1 MADCPPEEVLEQ
13 YLDSDPR
20 DLSRAALDSHVHAC
34 ARCRTWIEQARAD
47 DAMLGPLREA
57 LADDSWRLGGDGN
70 SSSAGAGGA
79 APGQQRVAAPHPPVL
94 PGFSP
99 LELLGEGGM
108 GVVFAAQQLHPRRAV
123 AVKVVHGAQRVDS
136 RRLRLFHREIEALA
150 RLRHAG
156 IAAIYEA
163 GSTAAGQHFF
173 VMERV
178 LGESLDAFVAARRLS
193 LNAKLETFDR
203 ICDAVAYAH
212 QRGVIHRDLKPSNIL
227 VDAGGQPKVLDFGLA
242 RITDADVNAATLV
255 TEVGKIQGTLAYMS
269 PEQAAARADEIDTRS
284 DVYALGV
291 ILYQLLTGQR
301 PYSVSSTYLPDA
313 IRVICETP
321 PRPPR
326 QLVRGLPAD
335 LETIVLKALEK
346 QPARRYSSVAAL
358 REDLQR
364 LRSNQPILAR
374 APSAAYQI
382 RKLVA
387 RHKLPAALSAL
398 LLVLVVGV
406 AAWTQLQ
413 YHEADRLRA
422 AAEDHAA
429 DARDAAARAGEAERR
444 AAAKA
449 ATAEEIQRFL
459 QSILISVNPDQAR
472 GRDTEILEE
481 LLAGAAERVDQELAD
496 QPEVASAVC
505 LTIGNTYANLGR
517 DEPAERMLRRGLQLR
532 AELFGLDALPTAEA
546 MVDLGRILGY
556 RGQTADAERLLREA
570 LAIRRAHLP
579 GDSLA
584 TAEAL
589 NNLGGLLLRNWRAG
603 EALPYFRE
611 AVAMHRRASPEPDV
625 NLAMGLNNLGIALFR
640 EGRFDDAA
648 DALRE
653 ALGLQRRLKPD
664 GDPNTAFTLANLG
677 MLVAH
682 SQNCAEEGE
691 TLLREA
697 LALRRRFLRG
707 DHPETLTTLGNL
719 TALLIAQG
727 KTSEAIPLL
736 EEAISL
742 RSALGAAPDR
752 AMLVLRLELA
762 GALLA
767 EGRLEEADDLYAV
780 ACLEG
785 AVVHANEPTRQAQ
798 IAFRRAAGLTRLGR
812 FAEAEAVVEPY
823 LPEVESLEGNR
834 AAVFRL
840 LAEIYAALGD
850 DRSARYEAAAV
861 AAEAPATDRPR

>member
-20 DLSRAALDSHVHAC
+20 DTSRAALDSHVHAC

-57 LADDSWRLGGDGN
+57 LADESWRRGANGN
-70 SSSAGAGGA
+70 SSSADGGA
-79 APGQQRVAAPHPPVL
+79 AEPPRSAAPQPPVI

-123 AVKVVHGAQRVDS
+123 AIKVIHSAQRVDS
-136 RRLRLFHREIEALA
+136 HRLRLFHREIEALA

-163 GSTAAGQHFF
+163 GTTAAGQHYF

-178 LGESLDAFVAARRLS
+178 LGEPLDVFVAARRLS
-193 LNAKLETFDR
+193 LDAKLETFDR

-227 VDAGGQPKVLDFGLA
+227 VDAGGLPKVLDFGLA
-242 RITDADVNAATLV
+242 RIVDADVNAATLV

-335 LETIVLKALEK
+335 LETIVLKTLEK
-346 QPARRYSSVAAL
+346 EPARRYSSVAAL
-358 REDLQR
+358 REDLLR

-387 RHKLPAALSAL
+387 RHKLPAVLSAL
-398 LLVLVVGV
+398 LLILTIAIAV
-406 AAWTQLQ
+406 WTRIQ

-422 AAEDHAA
+422 AAEGHAA
-429 DARDAAARAGEAERR
+429 EAREAAARAGAAEQR

-459 QSILISVNPDQAR
+459 QSILVSVNPDEAR

-481 LLAGAAERVDQELAD
+481 LLARAAERVDQELAD

-517 DEPAERMLRRGLQLR
+517 DEPAERMLRRALQLR

-546 MVDLGRILGY
+546 MVDFGRILGY
-556 RGQTADAERLLREA
+556 RGRTADAERLLREA
-570 LAIRRAHLP
+570 LAIRRAYIP

-589 NNLGGLLLRNWRAG
+589 NNLGGLLLRDGRAA
-603 EALPYFRE
+603 EALPHFRE
-611 AVAMHRRASPEPDV
+611 AVEMHRRASAEPDV

-640 EGRFDDAA
+640 EGRFDQAA

-653 ALGLQRRLKPD
+653 ALALQRRLKPD

-742 RSALGAAPDR
+742 RNALRAEPDR

-767 EGRLEEADDLYAV
+767 EGRLEEAHDVYAA
-780 ACLEG
+780 ACREA
-785 AVVHANEPTRQAQ
+785 AVVHAGEPTRQAQ
-798 IAFRRAAGLTRLGR
+798 IAFRWAVCLTRLGR
-812 FAEAEAVVEPY
+812 YAEAEAVVEPY
-823 LPEVESLEGNR
+823 LQEVENLAGNR
-834 AAVFRL
+834 APALRL
-840 LAEIYAALGD
+840 LAEIYTALGD
-850 DRSARYEAAAV
+850 ERAATYAAA
-861 AAEAPATDRPR
+861 AADAANASHRDERR